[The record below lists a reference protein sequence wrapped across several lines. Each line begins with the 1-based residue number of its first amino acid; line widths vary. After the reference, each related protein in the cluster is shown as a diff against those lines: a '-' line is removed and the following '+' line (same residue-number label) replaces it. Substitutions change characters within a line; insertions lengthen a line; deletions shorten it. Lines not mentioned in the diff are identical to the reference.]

1 MPGMGD
7 AICEKT
13 ALGNSGQIYG
23 RRACDDQK
31 GYWNG
36 YLANYLHWSH
46 VHELWKRCKIN
57 AGSYYETKYINEMG
71 GQFSSLCIDHE
82 RYRWYARKKIIK
94 SSRLLNRRN
103 KKGEEDKAGIRK
115 T

>member
-1 MPGMGD
+1 
-7 AICEKT
+7 
-13 ALGNSGQIYG
+13 
-23 RRACDDQK
+23 
-31 GYWNG
+31 
-36 YLANYLHWSH
+36 
-46 VHELWKRCKIN
+46 
-57 AGSYYETKYINEMG
+57 MG